1 MKILSATLLAAAYVG
16 AQLTHAQAGPGTV
29 RAPAQAG
36 CMCNEN
42 SFSQTPCA
50 RRGAPRPGRRE
61 LRARR
66 EIQARID
73 QTVAADKAEN
83 VGAAFRY
90 NTPDFTAKKH
100 DGKVLTSQQV
110 RDGIQANYNFIIS
123 ISDRT
128 RVRIDCLTLRGDE
141 ATVYINQHFARTV
154 PLGPERT
161 PRELVTNVTHRELWV
176 LTRRGW
182 MRRYIEELQPG
193 PFFVDGRRFNP
204 DRPYDPEAP
213 PYDPDDP
220 RPKKSGADALLA
232 TITERGLEPALR
244 QYHALKSSADYYLTE
259 REVNDLGYKL
269 LAMKKVGEAIEIFKL
284 NVAAYPQSS
293 NVYDSLGEAYL
304 TAGDREQ
311 AIKNYRRSL
320 ELNPRNTNAVDVLKK
335 LGAN

>member
-1 MKILSATLLAAAYVG
+1 MKILSATLLLLTCLDASPAHARQTPG
-16 AQLTHAQAGPGTV
+16 AR
-29 RAPAQAG
+29 RASAQAG

-50 RRGAPRPGRRE
+50 RGGAPRPGPRE
-61 LRARR
+61 MRARR

-83 VGAAFRY
+83 VAAAFRY

-100 DGKVLTSQQV
+100 DGKTLTAQQV

-123 ISDRT
+123 ISDQT
-128 RVRIDCLTLRGDE
+128 RVRIDCLTLRGRE
-141 ATVYINQHFARTV
+141 ATVYINQHFVRTV

-176 LTRRGW
+176 RARRGW
-182 MRRYIEELQPG
+182 LRRHIEELQPG

-204 DRPYDPEAP
+204 NRPYDPEAP
-213 PYDPDDP
+213 PYDPEDP

-232 TITERGLEPALR
+232 TINESGLEPALR
-244 QYHALKSSADYYLTE
+244 QYRALKSSADYYLTE
-259 REVNDLGYKL
+259 VEINDLGYKL
-269 LAMKKVGEAIEIFKL
+269 LAAKKVGEAIEIFKL
-284 NVAAYPQSS
+284 NVAAYPRSS
-293 NVYDSLGEAYL
+293 NVYDSLGEAYMK
-304 TAGDREQ
+304 AGDREQ

-320 ELNPRNTNAVDVLKK
+320 ELNPRNTNAVEMLKK
-335 LGAN
+335 LGAG

>member
-1 MKILSATLLAAAYVG
+1 MKILSATLLAAACLS
-16 AQLTHAQAGPGTV
+16 AQLTHAQAGPGV
-29 RAPAQAG
+29 MRAPAQAG

-83 VGAAFRY
+83 VEAAFRY
-90 NTPDFTAKKH
+90 NTPDFTAKTH
-100 DGKVLTSQQV
+100 DGKVLTAQQV
-110 RDGIQANYNFIIS
+110 RAGIQANYNYIIS

-141 ATVYINQHFARTV
+141 ATVYINQHFVRTV
-154 PLGPERT
+154 PMAPNRT

-176 LTRRGW
+176 RTGRGW
-182 MRRYIEELQPG
+182 MRRHIEELQPG
-193 PFFVDGRRFNP
+193 PFFVDGKRMNP
-204 DRPYDPEAP
+204 NKPFDPEAP
-213 PYDPDDP
+213 PYDPADP
-220 RPKKSGADALLA
+220 HPKKSGADALLA
-232 TITERGLEPALR
+232 TITEKGIEPALR

-259 REVNDLGYKL
+259 LELNGLGYKL
-269 LAMKKVGEAIEIFKL
+269 LAMQKVGEAVEIFKL

-293 NVYDSLGEAYL
+293 NVYDSLGEAYMK
-304 TAGDREQ
+304 AGDREQ
-311 AIKNYRRSL
+311 AIRNYRRSL
-320 ELNPRNTNAVDVLKK
+320 ELDPRNTNAVEMLKK
-335 LGAN
+335 LGAG